1 MDTVVIDSPENSRY
15 EIRVDGTTAGFAEY
29 RLRGE
34 ILAVLHTEVDEA
46 FQGQGLAGH
55 LVRDMLAD
63 LRTRGLALHP
73 YCPLVHRLVRKNL
86 TAHLDLVP
94 ENDRERFRL
103 PLTAEE
109 PATEDGPP
117 TFGD

>member
-1 MDTVVIDSPENSRY
+1 MDTVVIDVPEESRY

-29 RLRGE
+29 RLRGD

-46 FQGQGLAGH
+46 YQGQGLAGR

-63 LRTRGLALHP
+63 LRERGLQLHP

-86 TAHLDLVP
+86 SAYLDLVP
-94 ENDRERFRL
+94 ESARKAFRL

-117 TFGD
+117 AFDG